1 MKNGNIASSS
11 TYHLNRMLQ
20 IHLDDY
26 PKKIPNDLKNK
37 SDWGG
42 SILYILFYNIL
53 IPYYIWL
60 ICVLDFHKDTSRLR
74 VSI

>member
-37 SDWGG
+37 SD
-42 SILYILFYNIL
+42 
-53 IPYYIWL
+53 
-60 ICVLDFHKDTSRLR
+60 
-74 VSI
+74 